1 MTKEL
6 YIMIQSLRMEAG
18 SNAFWS
24 PFNKEYLLLK
34 IKILSKRNKIDTM
47 MVFEFS
53 SPYTKIQILKFITKL
68 FELYRCW

>member
-24 PFNKEYLLLK
+24 PFNKEYLLL
-34 IKILSKRNKIDTM
+34 IKK
-47 MVFEFS
+47 
-53 SPYTKIQILKFITKL
+53 YWTKEIK
-68 FELYRCW
+68 